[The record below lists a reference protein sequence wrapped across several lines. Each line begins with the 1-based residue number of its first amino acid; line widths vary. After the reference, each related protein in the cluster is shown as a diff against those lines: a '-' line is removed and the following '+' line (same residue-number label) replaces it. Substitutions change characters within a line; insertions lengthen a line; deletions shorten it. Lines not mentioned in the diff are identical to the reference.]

1 MIIYVLD
8 PPSTMAYIIYT
19 DMMLTWMSQGESV
32 FWLFIQ
38 ESDPWLHPIFH
49 SHVSYSEKSPEDM
62 YHVVPLYTFIKL
74 SLLCCSILDGSLS
87 IYIYVHIYIYTCPL
101 LPNDFPYIY
110 IQDTDVIWTFT
121 ITLMKNIFT
130 ELVVLYGNIF
140 IILIYYINIL
150 WTLYQH
156 LKNHYIIYYIDI
168 IM

>member
-87 IYIYVHIYIYTCPL
+87 IYIYVHIYIHALYYPMI
-101 LPNDFPYIY
+101 FHIYIY
-110 IQDTDVIWTFT
+110 TGYWCN
-121 ITLMKNIFT
+121 MNI
-130 ELVVLYGNIF
+130 Y
-140 IILIYYINIL
+140 
-150 WTLYQH
+150 
-156 LKNHYIIYYIDI
+156 HYIDETHIYRISGTI
-168 IM
+168 W